1 MFLLQVVEVL
11 KKEFRRVLR
20 QSPGLS
26 SSLLLNLQEEA
37 MVTILERDPDML
49 SENLPIISIFFHWYP
64 HLNHS
69 FYRGL

>member
-11 KKEFRRVLR
+11 KKEFRRVLW

-49 SENLPIISIFFHWYP
+49 SENLPIISIFF
-64 HLNHS
+64 
-69 FYRGL
+69 

>member
-1 MFLLQVVEVL
+1 MFLLQVIGAL
-11 KKEFRRVLR
+11 KKEFRRVLW

-49 SENLPIISIFFHWYP
+49 SESPPIISTFFP
-64 HLNHS
+64 MVS
-69 FYRGL
+69 TFES